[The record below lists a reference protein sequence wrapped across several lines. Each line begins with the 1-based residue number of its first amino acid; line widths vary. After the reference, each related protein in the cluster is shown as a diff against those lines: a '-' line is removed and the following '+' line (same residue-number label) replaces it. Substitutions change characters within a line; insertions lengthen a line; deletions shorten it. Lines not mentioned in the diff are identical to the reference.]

1 MTAREGSVVTTELI
15 EKWAVEKVYLCP
27 SGSNRPLALMQF
39 IAGKRLIERPPKTL
53 SHANSPRERMP
64 FAREMN
70 LSPAKAV
77 LHVAG
82 PPTGKVSVGQ
92 ERAFTTSD

>member
-27 SGSNRPLALMQF
+27 SGSNRPLAIMQF
-39 IAGKRLIERPPKTL
+39 IAGKRLIERPPMTL
-53 SHANSPRERMP
+53 SHASSPRERIA
-64 FAREMN
+64 FAREMI

-77 LHVAG
+77 H
-82 PPTGKVSVGQ
+82 
-92 ERAFTTSD
+92 RM